1 MFRVGDSDLNER
13 GVGDRPL
20 GQNRRQR
27 RAPGVSLEREDVVR
41 IGLRGKNNGTAR
53 VGRDEERRTTARL
66 GLHHDRD
73 GREAGLCPG
82 VFQRVKGA
90 GEEMS
95 EALWSGFVAGVTFIR
110 GRRLLYCHD
119 VAPAVWRPRAACV
132 SRRRRQGG
140 EQRRFQRVKG
150 SRAGPGVSGQG
161 IGWSDNTERERQ
173 TLAHHVFD
181 EGSTFRAWARAARR
195 KGTRGSACTGVVKD
209 IEGRLMARWLE
220 LRCSV
225 QVRDM
230 PGVHCKKREGRAG

>member
-20 GQNRRQR
+20 GRNRRQR

-53 VGRDEERRTTARL
+53 VGRDEEWRTTARL

-110 GRRLLYCHD
+110 GSRLLYCHD
-119 VAPAVWRPRAACV
+119 VAPVVWRPRAACV
-132 SRRRRQGG
+132 SR
-140 EQRRFQRVKG
+140 EKE
-150 SRAGPGVSGQG
+150 P
-161 IGWSDNTERERQ
+161 
-173 TLAHHVFD
+173 
-181 EGSTFRAWARAARR
+181 
-195 KGTRGSACTGVVKD
+195 
-209 IEGRLMARWLE
+209 
-220 LRCSV
+220 
-225 QVRDM
+225 
-230 PGVHCKKREGRAG
+230 